1 MRRRRHSPAGPSF
14 VLGGPLRPR
23 HQRPDVGHASAQVVR
38 EAVYQAA
45 LNAVRA
51 RGGGLSVPTGCRD
64 YASDEADLVAWI
76 DVRGW
81 AAGDG
86 PEVIFA
92 DAVTWR
98 RERRVLLPRVT
109 TLAPLVA

>member
-1 MRRRRHSPAGPSF
+1 M
-14 VLGGPLRPR
+14 
-23 HQRPDVGHASAQVVR
+23 
-38 EAVYQAA
+38 
-45 LNAVRA
+45 
-51 RGGGLSVPTGCRD
+51 PTGCRD

-92 DAVTWR
+92 DAVT
-98 RERRVLLPRVT
+98 
-109 TLAPLVA
+109 

>member
-1 MRRRRHSPAGPSF
+1 M
-14 VLGGPLRPR
+14 
-23 HQRPDVGHASAQVVR
+23 
-38 EAVYQAA
+38 
-45 LNAVRA
+45 
-51 RGGGLSVPTGCRD
+51 
-64 YASDEADLVAWI
+64 AWI